1 MKNKSVIKAILNMML
16 AITLIVPMMFTKVS
30 AASQY
35 DIIFRAG
42 AHGSL
47 YGENKLV
54 VTKEYGSTFPDEPTL
69 TVDEG
74 YVFAGWSKEL
84 PAPGSTVT
92 QKETYVAK
100 YVPIVSGQ
108 EYRVRY
114 VDQNDVDIVTP
125 KIALAN
131 EGDNVE
137 ERAKTINGWPV
148 DALTKSIV
156 ITKDKNEIK
165 FVYTVP
171 TDQLQPEYVSEEV
184 INYVD
189 QVTTIPGATV
199 ATPATTPTTSNPSNP
214 SQAGGQTSGDTTIDD
229 NQTPL
234 DNGQQNNQEDQ
245 TNEEESIDDNET
257 PLAKKDAS
265 SLSNVAVISGGILLL
280 LLAYGYLY
288 NKVLKNR
295 KS

>member
-1 MKNKSVIKAILNMML
+1 MKNKSFIKIVMSMML
-16 AITLIVPMMFTKVS
+16 TVALIVPLMISKVS
-30 AASQY
+30 AATQY
-35 DIIFRAG
+35 DIVFRAG
-42 AHGSL
+42 AHGNL
-47 YGENKLV
+47 YGDNKLV
-54 VTKEYGSTFPDEPTL
+54 ITKEYGTTFPDEPTV
-69 TVDEG
+69 TVDDG
-74 YVFAGWSKEL
+74 YVFAGWSKAL
-84 PAPGSTVT
+84 PEPGSTVT

-131 EGDNVE
+131 EGDSVE
-137 ERAKTINGWPV
+137 ERAKTINNWPV
-148 DALTKSIV
+148 DASTKTIV
-156 ITKDKNEIK
+156 ITKGKNEIK

-171 TDQLQPEYVSEEV
+171 TDQLQPEYVTEEV

-199 ATPATTPTTSNPSNP
+199 ASPATTPSTTPTTPN
-214 SQAGGQTSGDTTIDD
+214 QTGGQISRDTTIDD

-234 DNGQQNNQEDQ
+234 DNGKQNNQQDQ
-245 TNEEESIDDNET
+245 TNGQETIDDEDT
-257 PLAKKDAS
+257 PLANRDS
-265 SLSNVAVISGGILLL
+265 SSMNNVAVISGGILLL

-288 NKVLKNR
+288 NRVFKNR